1 MTPNDPPP
9 WEAGYE
15 HAQRWLSAGV
25 FEAIGDDLRMLWRLA
40 EGCIPRRSFSIVGP
54 CNPAPKV
61 APARAPM
68 GPNANGGAKG
78 TWA

>member
-1 MTPNDPPP
+1 MTPNDLPP

-15 HAQRWLSAGV
+15 QAQRWLSAGV

-78 TWA
+78 IWA